1 MGIKSKLLNIYDT
14 RYKELM
20 IFTIVILFLAISV
33 LFYNYATTGEF
44 VQKGVSL
51 KGGITLTIPTSIE
64 INTDELKSDIQDR
77 LPNADIEVRRLT
89 EAGIIK
95 SIIIEA
101 SDTNEDQLKQ
111 AVIASHLIEL
121 NENEYTIESMGS
133 TLGASFFRQIIIA
146 VILAFLAMGLVVLI
160 TFRSLVPSL
169 FVILAATSDILC
181 TLAVVSLLGIKLTTA
196 GVAAFLML
204 IGYSVDT
211 DILLTTRVL
220 KRKEGSVFDRIIS
233 SMKTG
238 MTMSLTS
245 FTAALLAYFFTS
257 SDIIKQIM
265 IIIVIGLFF
274 DMMNTWIQN
283 TGILRWHL
291 EKKAKKHE

>member
-1 MGIKSKLLNIYDT
+1 MGIKSKLLYIYDT

-20 IFTIVILFLAISV
+20 IFTVIILFLAIGV
-33 LFYNYATTGEF
+33 LGYNYATTGEF

-51 KGGITLTIPTSIE
+51 KGGITLTIPTSTE
-64 INTDELKSDIQDR
+64 INIDKLKSDMQDR
-77 LPNADIEVRRLT
+77 LPKADLEVRRLT

-95 SIIIEA
+95 SVIIEA
-101 SDTNEDQLKQ
+101 SDTDEDELKQ

-121 NENEYTIESMGS
+121 NKDEYTIESMGS
-133 TLGASFFRQIIIA
+133 TLGASFFRQIIVA

-160 TFRSLVPSL
+160 TFRSLIPSL

-220 KRKEGSVFDRIIS
+220 KRKEGSVFDRIIN

-238 MTMSLTS
+238 MTMSITS
-245 FTAALLAYFFTS
+245 FVAALLAYIFTS
-257 SDIIKQIM
+257 SDVIKQIM

-274 DMMNTWIQN
+274 DMLNTWIQN

>member
-1 MGIKSKLLNIYDT
+1 
-14 RYKELM
+14 M
-20 IFTIVILFLAISV
+20 ILTIVILFLAIGV
-33 LFYNYATTGEF
+33 LGYNYATTGEF

-64 INTDELKSDIQDR
+64 INVDKLKSDMQDR
-77 LPNADIEVRRLT
+77 LPKADIEVRRLT

-101 SDTNEDQLKQ
+101 SDTDEDQLKQ

-121 NENEYTIESMGS
+121 NKDEYTIESMGS
-133 TLGASFFRQIIIA
+133 SLGASFFRQIIVA

-160 TFRSLVPSL
+160 TFRSLIPSL
-169 FVILAATSDILC
+169 FVILAATSDIIC

-220 KRKEGSVFDRIIS
+220 KRKEGSVFDRIIN

-238 MTMSLTS
+238 MTMSITS
-245 FTAALLAYFFTS
+245 FTAALLAYIFTS
-257 SDIIKQIM
+257 SDVIKQIM

-274 DMMNTWIQN
+274 DMLNTWIQN

>member
-1 MGIKSKLLNIYDT
+1 MGIKSKLLHIYDT

-20 IFTIVILFLAISV
+20 IFTIVILFLAIGV
-33 LFYNYATTGEF
+33 LGYNYATTGEF

-101 SDTNEDQLKQ
+101 SDTDEDQLKQ